1 MQNIAHQVRRRSPQK
16 LVRYH
21 NREKH
26 ILISRTMSNK
36 TTDCLTVAVGLEE
49 GREVGV
55 DDVGMDVGMELGV
68 ADGCANI
75 K

>member
-1 MQNIAHQVRRRSPQK
+1 
-16 LVRYH
+16 
-21 NREKH
+21 
-26 ILISRTMSNK
+26 MSNK

-68 ADGCANI
+68 ADGCTKTELDITAERSI
-75 K
+75 YYSVE